1 MRESGMAVRYHSNG
15 LRVIDQELID
25 EVVATIVEHVHPD
38 RIVLF
43 GSQARGDGGP
53 DSDLDLMIE
62 MDSDLRPVDRA
73 ITIDALFPRRLWPL
87 DVVVYTPAEVKRDS
101 GRVGTLL
108 SMIEADARTL
118 YVDTRVTA

>member
-1 MRESGMAVRYHSNG
+1 MAARYHSNG

-43 GSQARGDGGP
+43 GSHARGDAGP
-53 DSDLDLMIE
+53 NSDLDLMIE
-62 MDSDLRPVDRA
+62 MSSDLKPVDRA
-73 ITIDALFPRRLWPL
+73 IAIDALFPRRLWPL
-87 DVVVYTPAEVKRDS
+87 DVVVYTPAEVKLDS

-108 SMIEADARTL
+108 SMIEANSRAL
-118 YVDTRVTA
+118 YADTRITA